1 MENLFYYL
9 RNHYGFTYIPIKV
22 QETLRELNNGTNNKY
37 LGITISYDKM
47 CSMLKYYQRELFEL
61 YKRNVDRGKCKEKT
75 QRMLYDIRVMVD
87 WLEKYDNR
95 PEVRYYNATHSKAI
109 DGGEAIFDNSK
120 FIGEWHYRNLR
131 KQGEKLAK
139 EAEQVKRL
147 LAETEDDWGEEM
159 ELKEDDDK

>member
-1 MENLFYYL
+1 MEGLVNYL
-9 RNHYGFTYIPIKV
+9 RIHYGFTYIPIKV
-22 QETLRELNNGTNNKY
+22 QETLRELNNGTSNKY

-61 YKRNVDRGKCKEKT
+61 YKGNVGRGKCKTKT
-75 QRMLYDIRVMVD
+75 ERMLYDIRVMVD

-95 PEVRYYNATHSKAI
+95 PERINYLKSKV
-109 DGGEAIFDNSK
+109 DGGEEIFDNSK

-131 KQGEKLAK
+131 KQGEQLVK

-147 LAETEDDWGEEM
+147 LAMTEADWDEKM